1 MSKIKLGVIGVG
13 HMGNYHARI
22 CNMLRDHIDFV
33 GVCDIRKKRADFIAD
48 KYNTTA
54 YYDYKKLLKK
64 VDAVNI
70 AVSTDEHFRVAKG
83 CLNAGVD
90 ILLEKPMT
98 DNLNEAK
105 KLIEIAKRKNL
116 SFHVGHVER
125 FNSAVVELMKFS
137 HDLKPISLRAK
148 RLGPQG
154 DKIRHSGVILDLM
167 IHDID
172 IMLNI
177 MESKVVDISAYG
189 KKVYTDYEDIANVQL
204 LFENGS
210 FATVSA
216 SRITQKKIRTL
227 DLTMPDKY
235 IYLDYSDEDIYIYR
249 RGKSKDSDDSK
260 IRKVIDTNVEKILIE
275 KNNPLKLEIKH
286 FINAVKGKEKSQFTP
301 EQNLKSLEIVLN
313 AERKAKKYWDQT

>member
-1 MSKIKLGVIGVG
+1 MNELKLGVIGVG

-22 CNMLRDHIDFV
+22 CSMLRDRINFV
-33 GVCDIRKKRADFIAD
+33 GVCDIKKKRADFIAD
-48 KYNTTA
+48 KYNTKA
-54 YYDYKKLLKK
+54 YYDHKELLKD

-70 AVSTDEHFRVAKG
+70 AVSTDEHFKVAKDA
-83 CLNAGVD
+83 LNSGVD

-98 DNLNEAK
+98 DNIDEARKLIDIAK
-105 KLIEIAKRKNL
+105 KKNL
-116 SFHVGHVER
+116 AFHVGHVER
-125 FNSAVVELMKFS
+125 FNSAVIELMKFS
-137 HDLKPISLRAK
+137 HNLKPISLRAK

-154 DKIRHSGVILDLM
+154 DKERHSGVILDLM

-177 MESKVVDISAYG
+177 LDSKVIDISAFG
-189 KKVYTDYEDIANVQL
+189 KKVYTGFEDIANVQL

-227 DLTMPDKY
+227 DLTMPDRY

-249 RGKSKDSDDSK
+249 RGKSKDSDDNK

-286 FINAVKGKEKSQFTP
+286 FIKAVKGEEKSQFTP
-301 EQNLKSLEIVLN
+301 EQNLKSLEVVLE
-313 AERKAKKYWDQT
+313 AERKAKEYWN